1 MDFSNM
7 NETDVREEIV
17 RPLLHDLGYR
27 RNAPAN
33 IRTEVPLRYDYAF
46 LGRKKAS
53 DPPLRGR
60 ADYICEAT
68 SYGRWT
74 VEVKAPSEDITRD
87 AIEQAHTYSAH
98 PEIAASYFL
107 LTNGKEFELYATG
120 QLEKPVLCFSF
131 DQLGDYIL
139 LLRNVVGYEA
149 LKRLHALTKPD
160 QGKPLGENI
169 SSTMEIVTGEIRY
182 GPHRS
187 SHPLFQSDVMNGVV
201 APIVEGL
208 IDRCEDGR
216 LRARVRYRSGF
227 AQFDALNRLAGFGD
241 LTFYCSDEYI
251 STDRESPSKFQN
263 VQSGRIERGTPIP
276 LIPGMPPYPTPV
288 SWSVT
293 ATTEAIL
300 FATPNGAQGVL
311 FFDYQYEFDG
321 LSRIQP
327 GIPDSLTVQGEGTF
341 SMRIGRQTT

>member
-27 RNAPAN
+27 RNTLAN
-33 IRTEVPLRYDYAF
+33 IRTEVPLRYDNAF
-46 LGRKKAS
+46 LGRKKPN

-74 VEVKAPSEDITRD
+74 VEVKSPTEELDRD

-98 PEIAASYFL
+98 PEIAASHFL
-107 LTNGKEFELYATG
+107 LTNGREFALYATA
-120 QLEKPVLCFSF
+120 QLERPLLAFSY
-131 DQLGDYIL
+131 DKLGDNIL
-139 LLRNVVGYEA
+139 PLRNAVGYEA
-149 LKRLHALTKPD
+149 LKRLNSLMKPN

-169 SSTMEIVTGEIRY
+169 SSTMEIIGGEIRY
-182 GPHRS
+182 GSHRS
-187 SHPLFQSDVMNGVV
+187 SHPLFNVDVMNGLI
-201 APIVEGL
+201 APITGGL
-208 IDRCEDGR
+208 VDRSEDGR
-216 LRARVRYRSGF
+216 LRGRVHYRSGF
-227 AQFDALNRLAGFGD
+227 AQFDALNRLVGFGD
-241 LTFYCSDEYI
+241 ITFFCADEYI
-251 STDRESPSKFQN
+251 STSRESPSKFQN
-263 VQSGRIERGTPIP
+263 VQFGRLERGTPIP
-276 LIPGMPPYPTPV
+276 LIPGMPPIPTPV

-293 ATTEAIL
+293 CTTEAIL
-300 FATPNGAQGVL
+300 FAMPDSVQGVL

-327 GIPDSLTVQGEGTF
+327 GMPDSVSVQGDGTF
-341 SMRIGRQTT
+341 SMRVGRQMA